1 MILQALTEYYEA
13 LVRQDKLDRPGWSK
27 AKVSYALELDTEG
40 NLVRIHS
47 LRKEDTQG
55 NKTVV
60 QPSDKKVPAPVKRT
74 VSIKPNFLCD
84 NSTYLLGIESDK
96 NTESANQSES
106 DKKKNQERA
115 INCFT
120 ESKKLHLNLLN
131 GIDSTCANSL
141 RAFFEKWEPASA
153 AIYLKDFQY
162 FEEIKAGANL
172 VFMVDDTCAQDD
184 PEIQKAWQNA
194 YDSVGNNQEELTR
207 CLITGE
213 ETVPEK
219 IHPSVK
225 GVPGAQS
232 SGAALVSFNAPAFC
246 SYGKDQNLNAPVSK
260 FAAFGYTSALNYLIA
275 DKDHRKLL
283 GDTVIVYWAE
293 NGKTELQDAFSAFLD
308 CAEEKITDEDLKD
321 AMYRISQGRT
331 IIWEDRALDP
341 GAGFYILGIAPNA
354 ARLSVRFFLHDT
366 FGEMVKHLY
375 QHAKQIEIVP
385 DRKTQSMM
393 LPLWRLLKATV
404 NEKSKDKTSPPKMTG
419 ETLRAILTG
428 GRYPATL
435 YQQVQLRIK
444 ADREITWERMAIVK
458 AYLLRN
464 TNDELIKEGM
474 TVQLNDQTTYQPYVL
489 GRLFAVLEAIQERA
503 NPGINSTIK
512 DKYFSSACATPG
524 VIFPIL
530 MSLKDKHLR
539 KLDDRN
545 RVYFDKQ
552 VSELM
557 MLLSEDYPMHLS
569 LQDQGVFQIGYYHQ
583 KQKRFEKRNQE
594 EV

>member
-13 LVRQDKLDRPGWSK
+13 LVRREKLDRPGWSK
-27 AKVSYALELDTEG
+27 AKISYALELDAEG

-47 LRKEDTQG
+47 LRREVTQG
-55 NKTVV
+55 KKTVV
-60 QPSDKKVPAPVKRT
+60 VPSDMTVPAPVKRT
-74 VSIKPNFLCD
+74 VGIKANFLCD
-84 NSTYLLGIESDK
+84 NSTYLLGVDGK
-96 NTESANQSES
+96 GNP
-106 DKKKNQERA
+106 ERA
-115 INCFT
+115 FDCFS
-120 ESKKLHLNLLN
+120 EAKKLHLSLLN
-131 GIDSTCANSL
+131 GIDNPCANSL
-141 RAFFEKWEPASA
+141 RHFFERWEPASA
-153 AIYLKDFQY
+153 EEHLKDCPY
-162 FEEIKAGANL
+162 LEEIKAGANL
-172 VFMVDDTCAQDD
+172 VFMIDDTFAQTD
-184 PEIQKAWQNA
+184 PGIEKAWQNA
-194 YDSVGNNQEELTR
+194 YDNIEENPKELGR

-246 SYGKDQNLNAPVSK
+246 SFGKDQNLNAPVGK
-260 FAAFGYTSALNYLIA
+260 NAAFAYTSALNYLIA
-275 DKDHRKLL
+275 DRTHRKQF
-283 GDTVIVYWAE
+283 GDAVVVYWSESGEAE
-293 NGKTELQDAFSAFLD
+293 YQDAFSVLMECAGEGMTDADLD
-308 CAEEKITDEDLKD
+308 D
-321 AMYRISQGRT
+321 AMRRISQGMAIT
-331 IIWEDRALDP
+331 WEDSDLDP
-341 GAGFYILGIAPNA
+341 GAKFYILGIAPNA
-354 ARLSVRFFLHDT
+354 ARLSVRFFLRDT
-366 FGEMVKHLY
+366 FGEMVRHLY
-375 QHAKQIEIVP
+375 QHARQTEIVP
-385 DRKTQSMM
+385 DRKTESAM

-404 NEKSKDKTSPPKMTG
+404 NEKSKDKTPPPKMTG

-435 YQQVQLRIK
+435 YQQVQIRIK

-464 TNDELIKEGM
+464 SNDEKIKEGM

-524 VIFPIL
+524 VVFPIL

-539 KLDDRN
+539 KLDGGV

-557 MLLSEDYPMHLS
+557 MLLSEDYPIHLS

-583 KQKRFEKRNQE
+583 KQKRFEKKNQE
-594 EV
+594 EA